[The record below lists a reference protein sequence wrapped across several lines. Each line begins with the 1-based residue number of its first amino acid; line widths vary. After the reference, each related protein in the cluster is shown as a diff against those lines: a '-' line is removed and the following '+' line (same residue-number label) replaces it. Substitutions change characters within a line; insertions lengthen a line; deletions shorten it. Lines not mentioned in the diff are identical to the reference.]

1 MRLVGSAALLVWL
14 GTVSPA
20 ADAQLERLLAGLSE
34 QAENFA
40 RKAPQ
45 LTAQETLRQLA
56 RKEGPK
62 RKPHLTPT
70 PKALPPV
77 EYQNR
82 EVVSEYGW
90 AAFKDAPAALHEFRE
105 VVSVDGR
112 PVRPSQEAR
121 TSLARA
127 LTSKNDGVKKRLIE
141 AYAKTT
147 LPGTATDFG
156 QLILLF
162 TRRRLPGYTFTWQG
176 VGRVGADVIVRYT
189 FEQTQVALDASRG
202 RQGGRPSLRGTIS
215 MRVRDGLPLRITL
228 ETTEDGETQV
238 RDEGVVEYIASAHG
252 VLVPVSVL
260 HRQSRKGEMVVENRF
275 QYSSFRTLTAS
286 SDGASARS
294 APAATPSSRRP

>member
-34 QAENFA
+34 QAEAFA

-56 RKEGPK
+56 RKEAPK
-62 RKPHLTPT
+62 RKAHLGPT
-70 PKALPPV
+70 PKALPPA
-77 EYQNR
+77 EHQTR

-90 AAFKDAPAALHEFRE
+90 AAFKDAPANLHEFRE

-112 PVRPSQEAR
+112 PVRPGHEAR
-121 TSLARA
+121 ASLARA
-127 LTSKNDGVKKRLIE
+127 LTSKDDGIKKRLLE

-147 LPGTATDFG
+147 LPGAVTDFG

-162 TRRRLPGYTFTWQG
+162 TRRHLPGYTFTWQG
-176 VGRVGADVIVRYT
+176 VGRMGADVIVRYT

-202 RQGGRPSLRGTIS
+202 RQVVRPSLRGTIS

-238 RDEGVVEYIASAHG
+238 RDEGVVEYAPSAHG
-252 VLVPVSVL
+252 VLVPVSVV
-260 HRQSRKGEMVVENRF
+260 HRQSRKGEMMVENRF
-275 QYSSFRTLTAS
+275 QYSPFRILTAAS
-286 SDGASARS
+286 EGTSARS